1 MRRDAKVDSN
11 QAEIVKGIRA
21 LGGVVQHCHQ
31 LKNAFDILVGYNNNL
46 YIVEIKTSDKHKLT
60 SGELKCK
67 QMFNSVGVDYHVI
80 SSSEEFKQIINTYI
94 NYDMFL

>member
-21 LGGVVQHCHQ
+21 MGGVVQHCHQ
-31 LKNAFDILVGYNNNL
+31 LKNAFDILVGYNNKL
-46 YIVEIKTSDKHKLT
+46 YICEIKPTKKHKLT
-60 SGELKCK
+60 EGELKCK

-80 SSSEEFKQIINTYI
+80 SSIEDFKQLINK
-94 NYDMFL
+94 